1 MSTLHQTKIIPRA
14 IIHVTAKGKNTLH
27 INYGRRIYAIL
38 RRYTPEVT
46 ESGMNQCYAELTG
59 LRTFFKMTYAE
70 MVASIL
76 KDLKSE
82 IGISFSIRIATV
94 KEYETTALTTKKL
107 KSVSTYK
114 EINKLFAGKS
124 YGSPTTHVSI
134 SKSHVAKKIKL
145 TVPYIGKVS

>member
-76 KDLKSE
+76 PPKKSPWKYYE
-82 IGISFSIRIATV
+82 SADDDYSGFEGYFESDSEFEKFLNGIQNVVR
-94 KEYETTALTTKKL
+94 
-107 KSVSTYK
+107 
-114 EINKLFAGKS
+114 
-124 YGSPTTHVSI
+124 H
-134 SKSHVAKKIKL
+134 
-145 TVPYIGKVS
+145 